1 MFSSHCLSFHK
12 AKSSIKYNFIDC
24 LSKGG
29 CLPNAN
35 GETKIDKEDPSK
47 NPSVDTPQTGK
58 KPGDARGD
66 PEQQKRNREDLKV
79 GEDHRTEKMRKGN
92 RGTFP

>member
-1 MFSSHCLSFHK
+1 MT
-12 AKSSIKYNFIDC
+12 
-24 LSKGG
+24 
-29 CLPNAN
+29 NAN
-35 GETKIDKEDPSK
+35 SDKKNNSS

-79 GEDHRTEKMRKGN
+79 GEDHRTDKMREDK